1 MLLVALN
8 YGLALYWQ
16 SLDMAIAL
24 AALVM
29 LTGLAFVWLRRRH
42 PPARLSR
49 GLWNRLPWMLGALA
63 LGLLLLGALPA
74 AWLAGLTGLGTA
86 ALLAVGAWELTVG
99 LARGG
104 PMKHALAGLLHLAFH
119 PRPERFGKTPR
130 GQLAA
135 LRPLPLDGQTLGV
148 GTPATFTWQQ
158 LLSFDACVQC
168 GKCEA
173 ACPSPPASRSIP
185 RS

>member
-1 MLLVALN
+1 MDA
-8 YGLALYWQ
+8 
-16 SLDMAIAL
+16 
-24 AALVM
+24 
-29 LTGLAFVWLRRRH
+29 
-42 PPARLSR
+42 
-49 GLWNRLPWMLGALA
+49 GALA

-74 AWLAGLTGLGTA
+74 AWLAGLTGLSTA

-99 LARGG
+99 LARR
-104 PMKHALAGLLHLAFH
+104 PDEACACRPAAPGLP

-173 ACPSPPASRSIP
+173 TCPAFAAGQPLNP